1 MTVRDL
7 TSALVGHSRIVITR
21 TVTRSNGHR
30 QHCDVMYNGTVRSL
44 HDPLVL
50 DSQVEHIVN
59 SIDKTSD
66 NPVAFLTI
74 TTKED

>member
-1 MTVRDL
+1 MTVREL
-7 TSALVGHSRIVITR
+7 TSALVGHSQLIITR

-30 QHCDVMYNGTVRSL
+30 QYCDIMYNGTVRGL

-50 DSQVEHIVN
+50 DRQVEHIVN
-59 SIDKTSD
+59 NIDKAGN